1 MRAKAAPA
9 AASSLPALEIAAL
22 FATALGHHR
31 AGQLTQAESS
41 YLKLLAI
48 DASHVDSLHLL
59 GVIAYQT
66 GHSDRALDLIGRA
79 IELNG
84 ENPAFHNNIG
94 LALDALGRAGD
105 AVIHYRRAL
114 ILKPDYM
121 DAYNNLGAALLAQ
134 GKVLD
139 AVDCYRR
146 AVALR
151 PDFAEGHNNLGNALK
166 RLGKLD
172 EAVGRYQQALA
183 LRSDFAEAHN
193 NLGNALTQQGRPAE
207 AAAQYRRALAL
218 RPDYV
223 EVHYHLGNASRDQ
236 GRLDEAEVCYRQ
248 ALSLNPGY
256 TAAHNNLGAVLKE
269 RGQIEDAV
277 VHLRRALAIDPKFA
291 EAHNNLGNVYREQ
304 GRIDDALAHYREA
317 VALQHD
323 FAEAH
328 NNLGTVFHEQGGL
341 HEAMSQYYRV
351 LELDPGHAEAH
362 GNLGR
367 ALMDAGAF
375 ADALTVIRRGLK
387 IEETDNLKLLFV
399 GCVRNLDRVPEG
411 MDLRADLIR
420 ALSEPFGRPVY
431 LARFCATALKSDGTV
446 RAMIDRIAGA
456 WPRRIAAAE
465 LWSDSEFAEIS
476 SDRLLQCFLTSS
488 LVCDIELERLFTVI
502 RAALL
507 QAAAGGSGVPL
518 PDQGALE
525 FFCALARQCFINEY
539 VFEPTDDEMATAN
552 RLRASAAE
560 TLTSRAALPELA
572 LVAVAAYFPL
582 ADLPGADLIPLRPWS
597 APVAT
602 LVAHAVEARQQER
615 RLRAVV
621 PRLTAIAEGVSGLV
635 RQQYEENPYPRW
647 TKASPVG
654 KPVTIDAYLRR
665 RFPLLPR
672 RSTARDGAAE
682 ILVAGCGTGQHSIET
697 AQEFTHAQVLA
708 VDLSLESLCYA
719 RRKTDELGLT
729 NIEYAH
735 ADILKLPAL
744 GRSFDLIEACGSLQC
759 MADQFDAWRLLLS
772 MVRPGAFMRLGLYSR
787 TARADIND
795 ARRLIAERGY
805 RPCAED
811 IRRFRQ
817 ELAGAGNDNARRPA
831 TDSEDFYSTSACRDL
846 LFHVQEHQATLPE
859 IKTFIER
866 HELEFLGFE
875 LPRHVERH
883 FRERFPDVMSMTD
896 LDLWHVFETENPLV
910 FAGMYEFWIAKP

>member
-1 MRAKAAPA
+1 MKGKHRGRAARQGMRVKAAPA
-9 AASSLPALEIAAL
+9 GVSSAAVVEIAAL
-22 FATALGHHR
+22 FATALRHHR
-31 AGQLTQAESS
+31 AGQLAEAESA
-41 YLKLLAI
+41 YLKLLSI
-48 DASHVDSLHLL
+48 DARHVDSLHLL

-66 GHSDRALDLIGRA
+66 GRSDRALDLIGRA

-84 ENPAFHNNIG
+84 GNPAFHNNIG

-114 ILKPDYM
+114 ILKPDYV

-134 GKVLD
+134 GQAPD

-151 PDFAEGHNNLGNALK
+151 PDFAE
-166 RLGKLD
+166 
-172 EAVGRYQQALA
+172 
-183 LRSDFAEAHN
+183 AHN
-193 NLGNALTQQGRPAE
+193 NLGNALTQRGRLVE

-218 RPDYV
+218 RPGYV

-236 GRLDEAEVCYRQ
+236 GRLDEAEACYRQ
-248 ALSLNPGY
+248 ALALNPGY
-256 TAAHNNLGAVLKE
+256 AAAHNNLGAVLKE
-269 RGQIEDAV
+269 RGHTDQAV
-277 VHLRRALAIDPKFA
+277 VHLRRALAIDPKFP
-291 EAHNNLGNVYREQ
+291 EAHNNLGNAYQEQ
-304 GRIDDALAHYREA
+304 GRIDDALAHYQEA
-317 VALQHD
+317 VALRD
-323 FAEAH
+323 EFAEAH
-328 NNLGTVFHEQGGL
+328 NNLGTVL
-341 HEAMSQYYRV
+341 HERGALPEAMTQYYRA
-351 LELDPGHAEAH
+351 LDLDPGHAGAH

-375 ADALTVIRRGLK
+375 AEALTVIRRGLQ
-387 IEETDNLKLLFV
+387 IEDTENLKLLFV
-399 GCVRNLDRVPEG
+399 GCVRNLDRVSEG
-411 MDLRADLIR
+411 MDLRPDLIR

-431 LARFCATALKSDGTV
+431 LARFCARVLKSGGAV
-446 RAMIDRIAGA
+446 RAMIDRVAGA
-456 WPRRIAAAE
+456 WPRRLAAGE

-476 SDRLLQCFLTSS
+476 SDRLLRCLLTST
-488 LVCDIELERLFTVI
+488 LACDIELERLFTVI

-507 QAAAGGSGVPL
+507 QAAAGGGEGQPR
-518 PDQGALE
+518 DEGTLE
-525 FFCALARQCFINEY
+525 FFCALARQCSINEY
-539 VFEPTDDEMATAN
+539 VFEPADDEMSTAN
-552 RLRASAAE
+552 RLRASVGEALASGAWLAE
-560 TLTSRAALPELA
+560 LP

-582 ADLPGADLIPLRPWS
+582 ADVPGADLIPPRPWS

-602 LVAHAVEARQQER
+602 LVAHEVEARQHER
-615 RLRAVV
+615 RLRALV
-621 PRLTAIAEGVSGLV
+621 PRLTAIAGGVSGLV

-647 TKASPVG
+647 TKPSPVG

-672 RSTARDGAAE
+672 RCSARDGATE

-697 AQEFTHAQVLA
+697 AQQFAHAQVLA

-719 RRKTDELGLT
+719 RKKTDELGLT

-735 ADILKLPAL
+735 ADILQLPAL

-817 ELAGAGNDNARRPA
+817 ELAGAGDENSRRPA

-859 IKTFIER
+859 IKTFVQQQ
-866 HELEFLGFE
+866 ELEFLGFE

-883 FRERFPDVMSMTD
+883 FRERFPDAGAMTD